1 MLLEAS
7 STQSNTVEFF
17 SQHHHH
23 RLCLCALQQ
32 SVANIY
38 ALGHQTPVK
47 GFHKENA
54 ISHVGGCFLVSKK
67 SGKSFQSSSNINHT
81 KRVRE
86 EKMGSHVLNNITA
99 EVGIGFRLPSS
110 P

>member
-1 MLLEAS
+1 
-7 STQSNTVEFF
+7 
-17 SQHHHH
+17 
-23 RLCLCALQQ
+23 
-32 SVANIY
+32 
-38 ALGHQTPVK
+38 VK

-54 ISHVGGCFLVSKK
+54 ISHGGRCFLVSKK

-81 KRVRE
+81 KRERERE

-99 EVGIGFRLPSS
+99 EVGIRFRLPSS

>member
-1 MLLEAS
+1 
-7 STQSNTVEFF
+7 
-17 SQHHHH
+17 
-23 RLCLCALQQ
+23 
-32 SVANIY
+32 
-38 ALGHQTPVK
+38 VK

-54 ISHVGGCFLVSKK
+54 ISHGGGCFLVSKK
-67 SGKSFQSSSNINHT
+67 SGKSFQSSSNINH
-81 KRVRE
+81 RERERERERE